1 MIQVVPSQLSHVK
14 IIVKFK
20 MVNNLAELI
29 LMIGMILI
37 EVLLVK
43 YIIVIMMMA
52 VHVIKNLNVIFIKVI
67 WKGLV
72 MKDLW
77 LKIKYF
83 LDNNLILLMMHL
95 ILVLDVFLKKQSFF
109 MIKKQTEY
117 LEWACQE
124 VKVHE
129 IKSQY
134 MSL

>member
-1 MIQVVPSQLSHVK
+1 
-14 IIVKFK
+14 

>member
-20 MVNNLAELI
+20 RVNNLAELI

>member
-1 MIQVVPSQLSHVK
+1 LIQVVPLQLSHVK

-20 MVNNLAELI
+20 KANNLAELI

-52 VHVIKNLNVIFIKVI
+52 VHVIKNLNVIFIKAI

-77 LKIKYF
+77 
-83 LDNNLILLMMHL
+83 
-95 ILVLDVFLKKQSFF
+95 
-109 MIKKQTEY
+109 
-117 LEWACQE
+117 
-124 VKVHE
+124 
-129 IKSQY
+129 
-134 MSL
+134 